1 MTEDIRTYQR
11 LVAEQSRE
19 IERLR
24 QRLGPRGLEVV
35 IIDGYGHYT
44 NAAVKTEIERMRS
57 VLRRIYEQYDNQ
69 DMSHADFRVHAAR
82 LASPVISE
90 PKSAALL
97 SEKDSSISDLRE
109 ALRELLASRD
119 AMIAFLLKGERFEE
133 EEWENRHREL
143 GRRQFEAEEDARAL
157 LGWKT

>member
-1 MTEDIRTYQR
+1 MTE
-11 LVAEQSRE
+11 EQ
-19 IERLR
+19 
-24 QRLGPRGLEVV
+24 QQV
-35 IIDGYGHYT
+35 
-44 NAAVKTEIERMRS
+44 
-57 VLRRIYEQYDNQ
+57 
-69 DMSHADFRVHAAR
+69 
-82 LASPVISE
+82 
-90 PKSAALL
+90 
-97 SEKDSSISDLRE
+97 SDLRE